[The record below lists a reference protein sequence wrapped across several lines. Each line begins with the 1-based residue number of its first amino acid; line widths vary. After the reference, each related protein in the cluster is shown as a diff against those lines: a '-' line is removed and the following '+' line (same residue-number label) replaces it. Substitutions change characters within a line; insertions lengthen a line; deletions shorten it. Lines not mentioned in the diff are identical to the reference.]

1 MRNDHA
7 VKDVGLLKDTNIQS
21 LYFDDAS
28 DALYIGGF

>member
-21 LYFDDAS
+21 LYFDEEN
-28 DALYIGGF
+28 DALYIGSF